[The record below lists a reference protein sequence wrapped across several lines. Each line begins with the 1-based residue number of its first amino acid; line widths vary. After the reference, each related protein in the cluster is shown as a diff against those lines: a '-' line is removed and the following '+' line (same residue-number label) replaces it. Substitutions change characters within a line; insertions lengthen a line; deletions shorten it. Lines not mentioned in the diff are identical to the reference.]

1 MRNSMMNKRY
11 EELTPWERKIV
22 RDKVAHTLET
32 TINCLRII
40 QSLETKHGKD
50 IVEKLIND
58 DPYLQSLQDQGERL
72 IKGNV

>member
-1 MRNSMMNKRY
+1 MMNKRY
-11 EELTPWERKIV
+11 DELTPWELKQV

-72 IKGNV
+72 IKGNI